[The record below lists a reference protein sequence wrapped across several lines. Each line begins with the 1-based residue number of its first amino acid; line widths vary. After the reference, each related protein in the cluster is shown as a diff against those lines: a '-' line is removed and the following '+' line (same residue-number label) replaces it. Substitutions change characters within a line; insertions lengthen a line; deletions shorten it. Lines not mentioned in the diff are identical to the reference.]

1 MLWLWKWHMLIE
13 VREDG
18 TGFVLGHNRFCPPRR
33 AQRPSVSGRGPSRSR
48 VAAGLESE
56 HSTMLKGPAQA
67 QYLRRRCNSPK
78 VAPVPAKR
86 IAAGTLMDE
95 PMGVREVQVGVEADR
110 AIWAKVVRAGHRAG
124 GGSMSRSAFL
134 SAAACDGFSHVRAYL

>member
-33 AQRPSVSGRGPSRSR
+33 AQRPSVSWRGPLRSR

-56 HSTMLKGPAQA
+56 QTTMLIGAPQSAH
-67 QYLRRRCNSPK
+67 LSRR
-78 VAPVPAKR
+78 
-86 IAAGTLMDE
+86 
-95 PMGVREVQVGVEADR
+95 
-110 AIWAKVVRAGHRAG
+110 
-124 GGSMSRSAFL
+124 
-134 SAAACDGFSHVRAYL
+134 